1 VKVLRVFNNNVVL
14 ARDDEGRD
22 VILTGRGLGYQA
34 RPGKD
39 VDPTT
44 VQRTFVPVDGRDP
57 DHLAALLAG
66 IPPEHIQLVGEALTE
81 VGLDETVLRNPA
93 LVIALADH
101 VSFAVRRLEHGLV
114 LEYPLLGEVKNLYGR
129 EYGQALALLAAVNT
143 RLEGQLPQQEAV
155 ALALHL
161 VNAGFAT
168 GDLSYTYTMTAVISQ
183 LIEVIEQTFDLHL
196 DEGSVSIGRFITH
209 LRYLFVRIQ
218 QHQQL
223 VDQPSVIGT
232 AIEESFPR
240 AAQCAA
246 RLAGILELRLGAPLT
261 GDETSYLALHVA
273 RVAADQTNPP
283 RKDTSCPPVPSSSP
297 RP

>member
-14 ARDDEGRD
+14 ARDDGGRD

-34 RPGKD
+34 RLGRD
-39 VDPTT
+39 IDPVA

-57 DHLAALLAG
+57 DHLAELLSG
-66 IPPEHIQLVGEALTE
+66 IPPEHIQLVGEALIE
-81 VGLDETVLRNPA
+81 VGLEDTVLRNPA

-101 VSFAVRRLEHGLV
+101 VSFAVRRLDHGLTF
-114 LEYPLLGEVKNLYGR
+114 EYPLLGEVKNLYGR
-129 EYGQALALLAAVNT
+129 EYGQALALLAAVNNHLD
-143 RLEGQLPQQEAV
+143 RQLPAGEAV

-183 LIEVIEQTFDLHL
+183 LIEVIGQTFEMPLN
-196 DEGSVSIGRFITH
+196 EGSVSVGRFITH

-223 VDQPSVIGT
+223 VDQPSVIST
-232 AIEESFPR
+232 AIQESFPR
-240 AAQCAA
+240 AAECAV
-246 RLAGILELRLGAPLT
+246 RLSGILELRLGAPLT
-261 GDETSYLALHVA
+261 ADEISYLALHVA
-273 RVAADQTNPP
+273 RVAADQN
-283 RKDTSCPPVPSSSP
+283 
-297 RP
+297 

>member
-1 VKVLRVFNNNVVL
+1 MCEVKVLRVFNNNVVL
-14 ARDDEGRD
+14 ARDDGGRD

-34 RPGKD
+34 RPGREI
-39 VDPTT
+39 DPVA

-57 DHLAALLAG
+57 DHLAELLAG

-101 VSFAVRRLEHGLV
+101 VSFAVRRLDHGLAI
-114 LEYPLLGEVKNLYGR
+114 EYPLLAEVKHLYGR
-129 EYGQALALLAAVNT
+129 EYGQAVALLAAVNR
-143 RLEGQLPQQEAV
+143 RLEQKLPDAEAV
-155 ALALHL
+155 ALSLHL

-183 LIEVIEQTFDLHL
+183 LVEVIEQTFDVHL
-196 DEGSVSIGRFITH
+196 DEGSVSVGRFITH

-223 VDQPSVIGT
+223 VDQPSLIST
-232 AIEESFPR
+232 AILDSFPR
-240 AAQCAA
+240 AAQCAD
-246 RLAGILELRLGAPLT
+246 RLSGILELRLGAPLT
-261 GDETSYLALHVA
+261 ADEVSYLALHVA
-273 RVAADQTNPP
+273 RVAADQN
-283 RKDTSCPPVPSSSP
+283 
-297 RP
+297 

>member
-1 VKVLRVFNNNVVL
+1 MKVLRVFNNNVVL
-14 ARDDEGRD
+14 ARDDTGRD

-34 RPGKD
+34 RPGREI
-39 VDPTT
+39 DPVA

-57 DHLAALLAG
+57 DHLAELLAG

-101 VSFAVRRLEHGLV
+101 VSFAVRRLEHGLDI
-114 LEYPLLGEVKNLYGR
+114 EYPLRGEVKNLYGR
-129 EYGQALALLAAVNT
+129 EYAQAIALLAAVNR
-143 RLEGQLPQQEAV
+143 RLDQQLPDGEAV

-161 VNAGFAT
+161 VSAGFMT

-183 LIEVIEQTFDLHL
+183 LIEVIEQTFDLQL
-196 DEGSVSIGRFITH
+196 DEGSVSVGRFITH

-223 VDQPSVIGT
+223 IDQPRVISS
-232 AIEESFPR
+232 AIQDSFPR
-240 AAQCAA
+240 AAQCAE
-246 RLAGILELRLGAPLT
+246 RLSGILELRLGAPLT
-261 GDETSYLALHVA
+261 ADEISYLALHVA
-273 RVAADQTNPP
+273 RVAADQN
-283 RKDTSCPPVPSSSP
+283 
-297 RP
+297 